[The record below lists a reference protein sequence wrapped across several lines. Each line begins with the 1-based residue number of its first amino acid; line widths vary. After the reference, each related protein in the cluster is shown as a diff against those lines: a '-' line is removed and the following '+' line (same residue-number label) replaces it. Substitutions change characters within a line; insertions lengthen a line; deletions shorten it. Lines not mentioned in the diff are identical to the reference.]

1 MSVTLR
7 VGISEYRIARAPA
20 VLVAYGLGSCLGI
33 ILDDRESRLG
43 GMAHTLLPAS
53 RSETPEVRPAK
64 YVDAAIHLLV
74 DEMVNLGA
82 AREKLTARLVGGANM
97 FDSFYPPAAD
107 GIGTRNLRMA
117 RATLQALRIPLL
129 AEDVGGSHGR
139 TVEFDLT
146 TGQVLVRSVH
156 GEEMFLAS

>member
-1 MSVTLR
+1 VSVNLR
-7 VGISEYRIARAPA
+7 VGISDYRVARAPA
-20 VLVAYGLGSCLGI
+20 VLVVYGLGSCLGI
-33 ILDDRESRLG
+33 ILDDRESCLG

-53 RSETPEVRPAK
+53 RSETPEVRLAK
-64 YVDAAIHLLV
+64 YVDAAIYLLV
-74 DEMVNLGA
+74 DEMVSLGA

-97 FDSFYPPAAD
+97 FDSFYTPAAD

-156 GEEMFLAS
+156 GEDTILAS